1 MKKVIFALAGAASIV
16 LTGCGTQN
24 ALNETGSA
32 VMGTGARVV
41 STTGTVVQKSG
52 TVVVK
57 GTRVVVG
64 GVASATDRV
73 IFQKKGVVYRDGHAY
88 HIENGRYVAAD

>member
-1 MKKVIFALAGAASIV
+1 MNKLIFALAGLVS
-16 LTGCGTQN
+16 LMLSGCGTQN
-24 ALNETGSA
+24 AFNETGSA

-57 GTRVVVG
+57 GTRTLVG
-64 GVASATDRV
+64 GVATATDRV

-88 HIENGRYVAAD
+88 HIKNGHYVAAD